1 MVSES
6 RQVSKLQTYKTRPK
20 EFGALEFSAGNGK
33 ISFSIG
39 MVSAR
44 GACPCLLIQTKQQP
58 LVLRAEAKGGN
69 QGYGFKAAL
78 LTLLGMGSRKRAH
91 DEWDPRQ
98 WHMRCG

>member
-39 MVSAR
+39 MAR
-44 GACPCLLIQTKQQP
+44 SLSLPARPNSNLWSFG
-58 LVLRAEAKGGN
+58 LRRKEGIK
-69 QGYGFKAAL
+69 
-78 LTLLGMGSRKRAH
+78 GMGSRLLYLLYWAVKG
-91 DEWDPRQ
+91 
-98 WHMRCG
+98 HMTNGTPANGI